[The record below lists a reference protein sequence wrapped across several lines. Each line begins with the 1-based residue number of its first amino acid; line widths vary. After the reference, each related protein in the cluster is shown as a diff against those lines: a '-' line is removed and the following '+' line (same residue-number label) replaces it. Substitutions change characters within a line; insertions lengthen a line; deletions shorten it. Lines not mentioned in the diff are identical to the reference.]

1 MKITKKQIKNL
12 IKKSIKESSQSQQL
26 LKLMSY
32 IEASQD
38 YSHLNSIDVL
48 VDSLKKMLPQKELDL
63 IDQALVN
70 KKLQLADISQIPD
83 IVYEAMGVKNDT
95 WEPVDIGRD
104 YLGRVIFKT
113 KSGYDM
119 IGYKQA
125 TKLVFQGFNQKYG
138 KNIIYAVGQQ
148 ATSGDFG
155 PKLMLGKTAELYLK
169 GAQWLS
175 ENLNISEYDFMG
187 FSVNVRKELI
197 DIQRNT
203 SPAFELRYNPNFSMA
218 SIAVG
223 RQSKLRSYSRSFD
236 AYTDPNVFVYIKSN
250 DTSTNTWGVTVNGF
264 NLRESNHSFG
274 DDHVKFL
281 NRMTW
286 KYNVFITQSDQG
298 LRGQLDGLEVFQFLQ
313 DVFPQS
319 GNLFKLHSTF

>member
-119 IGYKQA
+119 IG
-125 TKLVFQGFNQKYG
+125 
-138 KNIIYAVGQQ
+138 
-148 ATSGDFG
+148 
-155 PKLMLGKTAELYLK
+155 
-169 GAQWLS
+169 
-175 ENLNISEYDFMG
+175 
-187 FSVNVRKELI
+187 
-197 DIQRNT
+197 
-203 SPAFELRYNPNFSMA
+203 
-218 SIAVG
+218 
-223 RQSKLRSYSRSFD
+223 
-236 AYTDPNVFVYIKSN
+236 
-250 DTSTNTWGVTVNGF
+250 
-264 NLRESNHSFG
+264 
-274 DDHVKFL
+274 
-281 NRMTW
+281 
-286 KYNVFITQSDQG
+286 
-298 LRGQLDGLEVFQFLQ
+298 
-313 DVFPQS
+313 
-319 GNLFKLHSTF
+319 

>member
-125 TKLVFQGFNQKYG
+125 TKLVFQGFNQK
-138 KNIIYAVGQQ
+138 
-148 ATSGDFG
+148 
-155 PKLMLGKTAELYLK
+155 
-169 GAQWLS
+169 
-175 ENLNISEYDFMG
+175 
-187 FSVNVRKELI
+187 
-197 DIQRNT
+197 
-203 SPAFELRYNPNFSMA
+203 
-218 SIAVG
+218 
-223 RQSKLRSYSRSFD
+223 
-236 AYTDPNVFVYIKSN
+236 
-250 DTSTNTWGVTVNGF
+250 
-264 NLRESNHSFG
+264 
-274 DDHVKFL
+274 
-281 NRMTW
+281 
-286 KYNVFITQSDQG
+286 
-298 LRGQLDGLEVFQFLQ
+298 
-313 DVFPQS
+313 
-319 GNLFKLHSTF
+319 